1 MTEEQGLTEGRER
14 GWAGPVLAVL
24 ALLLLPATPLLRIVV
39 PVDQTILLLVPA
51 LAVCAIAGWK
61 AGGRLPL
68 AVLWTALA
76 VWMLW
81 QPGNAASPFA
91 LLSRGWGALLA
102 AAFGA
107 LVMWNG
113 TDGPLGD
120 RFLSKGLL
128 ALGLAMVLG
137 AVVAV
142 IASGSLTGA
151 YEVLAAEIGRR
162 ADLSQTQWREMTST
176 DEWLDFVQRSPG
188 SQALADEVTRQLAAM
203 PPVGRSLFPALL
215 GLESLAALTLAWAV
229 YHRVGRSRLGAPL
242 ARLRDLRFN
251 DTLVWGVVAGL
262 LVLVLPVPA
271 LVRAVGI
278 NLLVFFGALYALRG
292 LGVMVWFLA
301 PGRWMGLFLALFTL
315 LFWYVVGVVAVGV
328 GLGDTWFDW
337 RRRTRPKSQ
346 RSE

>member
-1 MTEEQGLTEGRER
+1 LTEEQGLIEGRER

-51 LAVCAIAGWK
+51 MAVCAIAGWR

-91 LLSRGWGALLA
+91 LLARGWGALLA
-102 AAFGA
+102 ATFGA
-107 LVMWNG
+107 LVMWSG
-113 TDGPLGD
+113 TDGPLGG

-142 IASGSLTGA
+142 IASGSLMAA
-151 YEVLAAEIGRR
+151 YEVLSAEIGRR

-176 DEWLDFVQRSPG
+176 DEWLDLVQGSPG
-188 SQALADEVTRQLAAM
+188 SQAFADEVTRQLAAM
-203 PPVGRSLFPALL
+203 PPVGRLLFPALL
-215 GLESLAALTLAWAV
+215 GLESLAALALAWAV
-229 YHRVGRSRLGAPL
+229 YHRVGRARLGAPL

-301 PGRWMGLFLALFTL
+301 PGRWMGLFLALFTV